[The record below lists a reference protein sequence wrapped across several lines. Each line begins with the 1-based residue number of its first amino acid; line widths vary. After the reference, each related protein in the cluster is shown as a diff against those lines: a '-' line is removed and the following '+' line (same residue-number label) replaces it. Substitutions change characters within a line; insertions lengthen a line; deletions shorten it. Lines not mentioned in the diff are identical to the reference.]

1 MSAIFRPLH
10 HCFPSRVGLFSSAAF
25 RLPPDS
31 RCQAEKPF
39 PPCPHTQKRWS
50 HVQDS
55 SSSFV
60 IRLRPTMRFGIR
72 AAAALIATV
81 GTNSFAS
88 SFTTGSSRVRP
99 PTSHLAMSTLPS
111 WSDLQSSAS
120 STPVGAALDNEVA
133 LRPTGR
139 AAPFVQNKLR
149 LFDSEDFSAEKPP
162 NITLYRDHAGWCPY
176 CQSECGVRLVSSI
189 LPHIYSI

>member
-1 MSAIFRPLH
+1 MNCERNPSAIAPM
-10 HCFPSRVGLFSSAAF
+10 FPKQGWCCQFCGVPFASRLGETFCSLSAYFSQVG
-25 RLPPDS
+25 RMCKIPPT
-31 RCQAEKPF
+31 
-39 PPCPHTQKRWS
+39 H
-50 HVQDS
+50 
-55 SSSFV
+55 SSFDWW
-60 IRLRPTMRFGIR
+60 PTMRFGIR

-88 SFTTGSSRVRP
+88 AFTTGSSRVRP

-149 LFDSEDFSAEKPP
+149 LFNSEDFSAEKPP
-162 NITLYRDHAGWCPY
+162 KITLYRDHAGWCPY
-176 CQSECGVRLVSSI
+176 CQSECGAAV
-189 LPHIYSI
+189 LPSPSPS